1 MTGVRTHMPWFGWVG
16 AILFGLAAITAA
28 AEQTVTARGVIIG
41 CVGLVALGVGFGL
54 RRPATPTPPATSLP
68 RE

>member
-1 MTGVRTHMPWFGWVG
+1 MPWFGWVG
-16 AILFGLAAITAA
+16 AILFVFAAVTAA

-41 CVGLVALGVGFGL
+41 VVGLVALGVGFGL
-54 RRPATPTPPATSLP
+54 RRPAAPAPPAASLP